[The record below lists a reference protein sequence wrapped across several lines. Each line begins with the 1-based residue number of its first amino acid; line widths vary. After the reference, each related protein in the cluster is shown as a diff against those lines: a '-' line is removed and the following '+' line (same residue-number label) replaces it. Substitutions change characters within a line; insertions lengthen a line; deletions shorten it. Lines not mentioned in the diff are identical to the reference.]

1 MLEMPSR
8 RVLIGAAAV
17 VFFAACSGNQPSV
30 SPGQTSS
37 VIPAAQ
43 QAGGVRYVRG
53 STVEGPYAVP
63 LVPHPWPLPHRWP
76 KKKKQVLFVADPQNN
91 QVLLYNPKKKN
102 PSPEGSI
109 TNGIDYVFGLAIDKS
124 GTLYAANLLG
134 GNNDYGS
141 ITIYP
146 AGSTTPSL
154 TITNG
159 IEGPYG
165 IAVDSQGNV
174 FTSNLDNNTITGYH
188 AGQTTPFETINFGA
202 FGQALGMNTD
212 AADNLWI
219 ACDNV
224 NAVYEVPAGSST
236 PKNTGLTSL
245 NGPIGITFGKK
256 DQIFVGNFGGSNVT
270 VYAYGSTSPQYTITN
285 GIEKYGPTLN
295 GVTKSDYFFQSNQNG
310 NVSGYKKGKTSPFST
325 ISGIPD
331 PRGIASW
338 PLVKK

>member
-17 VFFAACSGNQPSV
+17 VFFAACSGNQGNL

-37 VIPAAQ
+37 MMPSTHQ
-43 QAGGVRYVRG
+43 TGGFRYVHG
-53 STVEGPYAVP
+53 AAVEGPYAVP
-63 LVPHPWPLPHRWP
+63 LVPRPWPLVHRVP
-76 KKKKQVLFVADPQNN
+76 KKAQVLFVADPQNN
-91 QVLLYNPKKKN
+91 QILLYNPKKAN

-109 TNGIDYVFGLAIDKS
+109 TSGIDYVFGLAVDKS

-134 GNNDYGS
+134 GNNNYGS

-146 AGSTTPSL
+146 KGATTPSM

-159 IEGPYG
+159 VAGPYG

-174 FTSNLDNNTITGYH
+174 FASNLDTNTVVAYH
-188 AGQTTPFETINFGA
+188 AGQSTPYETISFSA
-202 FGQALGMNTD
+202 YGQALGMDTD
-212 AADNLWI
+212 AADNVWV
-219 ACDNV
+219 ACDTSTV
-224 NAVYEVPAGSST
+224 FEIPAGSTT
-236 PKNTGLTSL
+236 PQNAGLSGT
-245 NGPIGITFGKK
+245 NGPIMITFGKK
-256 DQIFVGNFGGSNVT
+256 DMMFVSNFGGSNVQ
-270 VYAYGSTSPQYTITN
+270 VYNYGSTTPAYTITA
-285 GIEKYGPTLN
+285 GIEQNGPTLN

-310 NVSGYKKGKTSPFST
+310 VVSGYKKGATSPFST

-331 PRGIASW
+331 PRGIASI